1 MKTLQQQINR
11 EWQLLLSDSWLRSLV
26 SWVPLL
32 VFFIL
37 WWIFSAGIPR
47 DLAIGVVDLD
57 HSNLSRDLIRQYDLH
72 PGLRVSQEFTNTN
85 EGSAAMRSADIN
97 ALVVIPYEFKI
108 NTIKGR
114 PPQVTVFYNSQYL
127 LTGNMIASAIQNA
140 HGTFGARLEVMK
152 AMTQGNVGMQAL
164 SAAVPVGTQITPLF
178 NSNTN
183 YANFLVSG
191 LIPGSWQIIIVL
203 ITILALSR
211 ESRLQ
216 GIPDWLGEKPVT
228 AIAGKLLPYTLI
240 MWLQGIVFLWFMFVM
255 LQWPMNGSWDILIL
269 SQLLMVLASQAMG
282 LLLYLLLKDAAR
294 ALSMAAAYTAPSFAF
309 MGVTFPVTDM
319 TVPAQ
324 IWRNFI
330 PVSHYIDIQLHQTNH
345 GASAYSALPQM
356 GALLLF
362 LIVFFLAYL
371 LAVRIK
377 QQAEANRAKST

>member
-1 MKTLQQQINR
+1 
-11 EWQLLLSDSWLRSLV
+11 
-26 SWVPLL
+26 
-32 VFFIL
+32 
-37 WWIFSAGIPR
+37 
-47 DLAIGVVDLD
+47 
-57 HSNLSRDLIRQYDLH
+57 
-72 PGLRVSQEFTNTN
+72 
-85 EGSAAMRSADIN
+85 
-97 ALVVIPYEFKI
+97 
-108 NTIKGR
+108 
-114 PPQVTVFYNSQYL
+114 
-127 LTGNMIASAIQNA
+127 
-140 HGTFGARLEVMK
+140 
-152 AMTQGNVGMQAL
+152 
-164 SAAVPVGTQITPLF
+164 
-178 NSNTN
+178 
-183 YANFLVSG
+183 
-191 LIPGSWQIIIVL
+191 
-203 ITILALSR
+203 
-211 ESRLQ
+211 
-216 GIPDWLGEKPVT
+216 
-228 AIAGKLLPYTLI
+228 
-240 MWLQGIVFLWFMFVM
+240 
-255 LQWPMNGSWDILIL
+255 MNGSWDILIL